1 VAISIIFVILNTIF
15 VTLRCYARSLIKTVY
30 GLDDYLIFASL
41 ISNTALSVVSILMV
55 YYGGA
60 GRHFSDVLK
69 DVKDD
74 PPGWAK
80 EIFSIVFINMYL
92 ASVSLPK
99 LSALFFYLRVFVYR
113 KGRVLA
119 YIVIGLVIL
128 NWAVFS
134 ITSIFQCRPIAY
146 WWDKTIQ
153 GGVCFNLR
161 IYNPAMCVPNIATD
175 VVVLLLPI
183 SSLMQLKLPL
193 LKRVALCFIFLT
205 ASVGMFASIY
215 RFSVV
220 LTTDPFRD
228 RTWVAV
234 SLIGWSIVESGM
246 YLIAACLP
254 LLRPVIEEKVI
265 PKKLKQQEF
274 KQSSAIRCHKAEHV
288 ENPDGLDFLEAG
300 CKVTFMNE
308 VNGYSVSET
317 CLVHPEGVE
326 VTSEV
331 RVSVAALN
339 NSTK

>member
-1 VAISIIFVILNTIF
+1 
-15 VTLRCYARSLIKTVY
+15 
-30 GLDDYLIFASL
+30 
-41 ISNTALSVVSILMV
+41 MV

-183 SSLMQLKLPL
+183 SSLKLPL
-193 LKRVALCFIFLT
+193 LKRIALCFIFLT
-205 ASVGMFASIY
+205 ASVWVPPYMSVLFRRKLIFPSRGMFASIY

-228 RTWVAV
+228 RTCTIPHIKFQNICTRLTCSKKGVAV

-265 PKKLKQQEF
+265 PKKLKVIFSQ
-274 KQSSAIRCHKAEHV
+274 I
-288 ENPDGLDFLEAG
+288 
-300 CKVTFMNE
+300 
-308 VNGYSVSET
+308 
-317 CLVHPEGVE
+317 
-326 VTSEV
+326 
-331 RVSVAALN
+331 
-339 NSTK
+339 